1 MIRNPSKY
9 ICGIFEKQ
17 LALEAKLHTKKKTH
31 VKKHQRHHPLMISK
45 MIVKQNQGF
54 LVKKT
59 FSCWK
64 GIKRSH
70 S

>member
-54 LVKKT
+54 LSEEHIFMLEGYQKV
-59 FSCWK
+59 S
-64 GIKRSH
+64 
-70 S
+70 